1 MSEWLVAP
9 GENLQLNEN
18 DIDIWLFHLNISPPR
33 IKHFYPLLSDEEK
46 ERSEKF
52 HNYIHRKRFIASHGF
67 MRSTLSRYLDIPA
80 EQLIIKKSNDG
91 KPFLE
96 LADKQPGIRFN
107 LSHSHNMALLGICLD
122 DEIGI
127 DIEYIERKNNWQ
139 GIINRFFTKPEQKS
153 IFALAEDQ
161 QKKAFFE
168 TWTRKEAHMK
178 VTGLGLRLAP
188 TQFTVSTP
196 PDAAK
201 LIEYIN
207 DNNINAAKWSMA
219 DIKMPELADDY
230 CASLSYE
237 GTINNIKHYIT
248 V

>member
-1 MSEWLVAP
+1 MSKWLAAP
-9 GENLQLNEN
+9 DSALHLDNNEIN
-18 DIDIWLFHLNISPPR
+18 IWLFHLNISAPR

-67 MRSTLSRYLDIPA
+67 MRDTLSRYLDIPA
-80 EQLIIKKSNDG
+80 EQLIIT
-91 KPFLE
+91 E
-96 LADKQPGIRFN
+96 KQPRIQFN
-107 LSHSHNMALLGICLD
+107 LSHSHNMALLGVCLD
-122 DEIGI
+122 NELGI
-127 DIEYIERKNNWQ
+127 DIEYIERKNDWQ
-139 GIINRFFTKPEQKS
+139 GIIKRFFTEPEQKS

-168 TWTRKEAHMK
+168 TWTRKEAQMK

-196 PDAAK
+196 PDTAK

-207 DNNINAAKWSMA
+207 DDNINTEKWSMA
-219 DIKMPELADDY
+219 DIKMPDLADGY
-230 CASLSYE
+230 CGSLSYE

-248 V
+248 I